1 MMIHD
6 IIEELEYIEDTIT
19 DFIVTQVNFLC
30 TLDLGH
36 SGCIFLD
43 KRLTC
48 EVSIQSGFMR

>member
-30 TLDLGH
+30 TLDIGH